1 MPSSFENALREA
13 QNVVDDL
20 GTSITSEQRRLLC
33 AALGSAWRLRD
44 DMSDSSDD
52 EEEEEE
58 EATTINRTVNHTISI
73 TLAQKS
79 HVGAIVTIVLSLT
92 WIVTVFKLAMSL

>member
-1 MPSSFENALREA
+1 MPTIFDNQLREA

-33 AALGSAWRLRD
+33 AALGAAWRIRND
-44 DMSDSSDD
+44 ISDSESED
-52 EEEEEE
+52 EEEEMG
-58 EATTINRTVNHTISI
+58 TVNRQISHTINISLS
-73 TLAQKS
+73 TRS
-79 HVGAIVTIVLSLT
+79 NVGAIVTIILSLT